1 MSEPQL
7 RPFRREDAPEIVR
20 IIREVFDEYGFIFD
34 LEGYDSD
41 LVDIAARYPLP
52 HAFWTLEDAGR
63 VIGCVG
69 ASVERDDV
77 ELHRLYIDRRARGRG
92 IGKRL
97 VQHVVAFARARGARR
112 VFLWSDKR
120 LLHAHEMYE
129 REGFV
134 KFGDRICQD
143 PQNSPEW
150 GYDLELS

>member
-1 MSEPQL
+1 MSEKL
-7 RPFRREDAPEIVR
+7 RPFRAADAPEIVR

-34 LEGYDSD
+34 LDGYDSD
-41 LVDIAARYPLP
+41 LAEIERRYAPP
-52 HAFWTLEDAGR
+52 HAFWTLDDGGK

-69 ASVERDDV
+69 ASVEKDEV
-77 ELHRLYIDRRARGRG
+77 ELHRLYIDPRARGRG
-92 IGKRL
+92 IGAKLAR
-97 VQHVVAFARARGARR
+97 HVVDWSRARGARR

-120 LLHAHEMYE
+120 LLHAHAMYE

-150 GYDLELS
+150 GYHLDLR